1 MNLLR
6 KRSLSTV
13 LVTKIKPLHATKK
26 KKSKNLTEQEKALN
40 SALESVDMKSD
51 QNNYCGWNI
60 VHSLEIVTVQKLK
73 MYWILNWFVFFFRK
87 RKKKM

>member
-1 MNLLR
+1 MLQ
-6 KRSLSTV
+6 K
-13 LVTKIKPLHATKK
+13 KK

-51 QNNYCGWNI
+51 QKNYCGWNI

-73 MYWILNWFVFFFRK
+73 MYWILNWFNSFFFFRK